1 MAHTFTDDNFQ
12 SEVLD
17 SDTPVL
23 VDFWATWC
31 GPCQMM
37 GPVVEAVAEEKTDI
51 KVGKLNVDEN
61 PDTAQKFG
69 IMSIPAFKVFKN
81 GEVVGDI
88 VGAMSKEAFLAK
100 LEPLVS

>member
-12 SEVLD
+12 TEVLD
-17 SDTPVL
+17 ADKPVV
-23 VDFWATWC
+23 VDFWASWC

-37 GPVVEAVAEEKTDI
+37 GPVIDALSTELTDV

-61 PDTAQKFG
+61 PDTAQKYG

-81 GEVVGDI
+81 GEVIGDI
-88 VGAMSKEAFLAK
+88 VGAMSKEAFTAK
-100 LEPLVS
+100 LGSIVN